1 MQELASGGF
10 PGLRRARASRPCTPV
25 RLRACELCETSSQ
38 APPRRASELT
48 IPGVLKAGPIAVDLI
63 GGVALVGDDVVEL
76 QPLQLRI
83 LGLLVARAG
92 HVVTHE
98 ELRASVFRA
107 HQLAESTSI
116 ARQICVLRTR
126 LGNLRRHIVTERDGY
141 SLRSELRAGAV
152 RGDDGSARESMSK
165 W

>member
-1 MQELASGGF
+1 MRGF
-10 PGLRRARASRPCTPV
+10 RDPAA
-25 RLRACELCETSSQ
+25 
-38 APPRRASELT
+38 
-48 IPGVLKAGPIAVDLI
+48 PGVLTCGPIGVDLL
-63 GGVALVGDDVVEL
+63 GGVALLGDDIVDL

-92 HVVTHE
+92 HVVTHD
-98 ELRASVFRA
+98 ELRATVFRA

-126 LGNLRRHIVTERDGY
+126 LGDFRRFIVTERSGY
-141 SLRSELRAGAV
+141 VLRVTPATLRGH
-152 RGDDGSARESMSK
+152 MPK